1 VAEHAGEASSGRER
15 LLAGYNG
22 RLLLLVSAGT
32 TVVMTTRLALAPVL
46 PRVIEDL
53 GITPGLAGIALSVMW
68 AMVAL
73 CRYPGGRL
81 ADRLSRKTVL
91 AGGLA
96 GVTAGAALMLGANTY
111 PAFLLASTVL
121 GVGIGLWLPAAVV
134 SVSDLF
140 VERRGGAY
148 GVYEAFFNLAGVAA
162 AGVALLVP
170 AVLGWRDGYLAMVVL
185 LVAVAALL
193 HRWSAEPYSLSVP
206 TLGLRET
213 VVRVFAARRI
223 RRLVVAFALL
233 AFANEGAIAFLPT
246 FLQVET
252 GLAPA
257 LASNAFAGFFVVG
270 MVVNPLAGGLGD
282 RFGALRVATAAG
294 LVSAAGVGLLLV
306 ADGRALALVGV
317 AVLAVGLTANWP
329 VMLAHLMDAVPSGSV
344 GGDFGAVGTLFI
356 AVGSLGPGYVGLVA
370 DGAGF
375 GVAFAGLAACL
386 VAYAAVTAW
395 LVRTDGPGSVEH

>member
-1 VAEHAGEASSGRER
+1 VAEHANATRADRER
-15 LLAGYNG
+15 LLTGYTG

-32 TVVMTTRLALAPVL
+32 TVVMTTRLVLAPVL

-53 GITPGLAGIALSVMW
+53 GISPGLAGVALSVMW

-91 AGGLA
+91 AAGLMGA
-96 GVTAGAALMLGANTY
+96 TAGAGLMLGARTY
-111 PAFLLASTVL
+111 WTFLLAATVL

-140 VERRGGAY
+140 VERRGQAY

-162 AGVALLVP
+162 AGTALLVP
-170 AVLGWRDGYLAMVVL
+170 AVIGWRDGYLVMVALLVVVGVL
-185 LVAVAALL
+185 L
-193 HRWSAEPYSLSVP
+193 HYWSAEPYDLDVP
-206 TLGLRET
+206 ALGLRET
-213 VVRVFAARRI
+213 VGRVFATRRI

-246 FLQVET
+246 FLQVEK

-257 LASNAFAGFFVVG
+257 LASNAFAAFFVVG
-270 MVVNPLAGGLGD
+270 MLVNPLAGGLGD
-282 RFGALRVATAAG
+282 RFGPLRVATAAG
-294 LVSAAGVGLLLV
+294 LVSAAGVGLLVL
-306 ADGRALALVGV
+306 AEGPLAALAGV

-329 VMLAHLMDAVPSGSV
+329 VMLAHLMDAVPSSSV
-344 GGDFGAVGTLFI
+344 GGDFGAVGTVFI

-370 DGAGF
+370 ERAGF
-375 GVAFAGLAACL
+375 GTAFVGLAACL
-386 VAYAAVTAW
+386 VAYAGVTTW
-395 LVRTDGPGSVEH
+395 LVRTHGPGSVGH